1 MTDPGAIIKRQLDLL
16 ISQQIIT
23 LRQPTSLSRID
34 LEEFEVR
41 SAKINV
47 LFKELDR
54 RKPVRA
60 PVHRSKVHVHPAA

>member
-1 MTDPGAIIKRQLDLL
+1 VTDPGAIIKRQLDLL
-16 ISQQIIT
+16 MSQQIIT

-54 RKPVRA
+54 R
-60 PVHRSKVHVHPAA
+60 

>member
-1 MTDPGAIIKRQLDLL
+1 MIKRQLDLL

-23 LRQPTSLSRID
+23 LRQPTSLSRSD
-34 LEEFEVR
+34 LEEFEIR

-54 RKPVRA
+54 RKLLPA
-60 PVHRSKVHVHPAA
+60 PVHRSKVRVHPAA

>member
-1 MTDPGAIIKRQLDLL
+1 MTDPAAMLKRQLDLL

-23 LRQPTSLSRID
+23 LRQPTSLSRTD

-54 RKPVRA
+54 RKPLPA